1 MKWIFLSLALVCES
15 IGFATLKFSQGFTKM
30 VPTVATVLV
39 DLLAL
44 VFFVLALKKFETSFV
59 YMMAA
64 GVGTVLIVLTNFIVF
79 KQPLNW
85 IQIACIVLIIVG
97 SVGLQSQG
105 NTH

>member
-1 MKWIFLSLALVCES
+1 MNLTATETTKLATHLQ
-15 IGFATLKFSQGFTKM
+15 QGFTKTL
-30 VPTVATVLV
+30 PTILTVIV
-39 DLLAL
+39 DLIAL

-59 YMMAA
+59 YMIAA
-64 GVGTVLIVLTNFIVF
+64 GVGTVLVVLTNVLVF

-85 IQIACIVLIIVG
+85 IQIACIILIIIG